1 MVHTVVEESKTSL
14 SIIDILKDKIGNE
27 KLHNTLIMFDLFKIQ
42 GILLLSSFFTGTD
55 IFTKGSQKV
64 RHRQVSII
72 LKKTRDMQFKF
83 SHHNSVT
90 LGSIGWLLNQRKILE
105 ICKN

>member
-14 SIIDILKDKIGNE
+14 SIIDILKDKIGKE

-83 SHHNSVT
+83 SYHNSVT

>member
-14 SIIDILKDKIGNE
+14 SIIDILKDKIGKE

-42 GILLLSSFFTGTD
+42 GILLLSSFFTGTN

-72 LKKTRDMQFKF
+72 LKKKR
-83 SHHNSVT
+83 
-90 LGSIGWLLNQRKILE
+90 LG
-105 ICKN
+105 ICSSNFRTTIQSL